1 MNRLRFLAITLILC
15 LMTGTALGAESKKA
29 FMLTAF
35 GTTTG
40 ASVTF
45 DEFVT
50 LVKKE
55 FPDRDVVIPYTSSII
70 REKLNKNITDPAKK
84 LLSPAEMLTQ
94 LKEKG
99 YTDIAVASTLVFPG
113 IEHDKIQMTVNTFT
127 ASNTDVKVTYLP
139 PMLALPA
146 MLQPVVDSLKNSI
159 NNNAFNVV
167 VTHGTHK
174 GHPVEE
180 KYKDLAVAVAK
191 TYPNTLVASIEGI
204 PSMKEAMQQV
214 AKQPRK
220 NVQFIVFMFVAGD
233 HAENDIAG
241 NEEDSLFSLV
251 IKMGKKPV
259 VHHVETSA
267 GQRILSLGLD
277 DAYRSLLLK
286 HYKSNIQ

>member
-15 LMTGTALGAESKKA
+15 LMTGTALGAEAKKA

-45 DEFVT
+45 DEFVA

-55 FPDRDVVIPYTSSII
+55 FPNRDVVIPYTSSII

-84 LLSPAEMLTQ
+84 FLSPTEMLTQ
-94 LKEKG
+94 LKERG
-99 YTDIAVASTLVFPG
+99 YTDIAVASTIVFPG
-113 IEHDKIQMTVNTFT
+113 IEHEKIQTAVNTFT

-146 MLQPVVDSLKNSI
+146 MLQPVVDSLKKSI
-159 NNNAFNVV
+159 NNSAFNVA

-174 GHPVEE
+174 GHPVEKNYRALE
-180 KYKDLAVAVAK
+180 VAVAN
-191 TYPNTLVASIEGI
+191 TYSNALVASIEGI
-204 PSMKEAMQQV
+204 PSMEEAMKIV
-214 AKQPRK
+214 AKQPQK
-220 NVQFIVFMFVAGD
+220 DVQFIVFMFVAGD

-241 NEEDSLFSLV
+241 NEEDSLFSQV
-251 IKMGKKPV
+251 KKMGKTPV

-277 DAYRSLLLK
+277 DAYRSLLLR